1 MTDSVMY
8 GAVTPASDA
17 YISEQ
22 PNYLQGTGDEQQ
34 ITQLGNA
41 LWEYKHEQRING
53 IPVCAE
59 HRNLKIDRDDLLN
72 AAFYLDSVP
81 KSEIF
86 WLSPDDADAIERYN
100 DILQRA
106 YNGSIIIQEELK
118 QYDTTKCKYLVW
130 VKYSE
135 VQYKLHKRFMYI
147 LEE

>member
-1 MTDSVMY
+1 MIDSVMY
-8 GAVTPASDA
+8 GAVTSAKDA
-17 YISEQ
+17 YISDIGMQ
-22 PNYLQGTGDEQQ
+22 PQDSGDQT
-34 ITQLGNA
+34 ITQTGNA
-41 LWEYKHEQRING
+41 LWEYKHENKING
-53 IPVCAE
+53 IPVAE
-59 HRNLKIDRDDLLN
+59 EYKNLKIDRDDLLY

-86 WLSPDDADAIERYN
+86 WFSPDDADAIEKYN

-130 VKYSE
+130 VKYNE
-135 VQYKLHKRFMYI
+135 VRYMLHKRFNYI